1 MHIET
6 PEKIF
11 GNGVFRKWFE
21 KLSALKLRHIFHK
34 TIKWEN
40 FSLQKIRYV
49 LLVPPAVLVWTIA
62 ENRLK
67 WMGFQMRRQWYGQL
81 RAIWKRYLR
90 WKHFCFNLLET
101 KTDTYENVSPYTN
114 CNGRGGGVEDFWGN
128 HVVVKEGGRGKQSS
142 PTDRVQS
149 EDYRK
154 STANEEGIKKDVTQP
169 KCSNQ
174 PPPPTPWS
182 VPSPPAFSWALGH
195 FLISYFEF
203 WFHPYSNLLWLLLV
217 VYALLLWF
225 SCW

>member
-21 KLSALKLRHIFHK
+21 KLRALKLRHIFHK

-40 FSLQKIRYV
+40 FSLRKIRYV
-49 LLVPPAVLVWTIA
+49 LLVPPVFSAVLVWTIA
-62 ENRLK
+62 ENWLK

-101 KTDTYENVSPYTN
+101 KTDTYENVSPNTN
-114 CNGRGGGVEDFWGN
+114 CNGKGGGCGGLLGESRGC
-128 HVVVKEGGRGKQSS
+128 KGGGRGKQSS

-154 STANEEGIKKDVTQP
+154 STADEEGIVKKM
-169 KCSNQ
+169 
-174 PPPPTPWS
+174 
-182 VPSPPAFSWALGH
+182 
-195 FLISYFEF
+195 
-203 WFHPYSNLLWLLLV
+203 
-217 VYALLLWF
+217 
-225 SCW
+225 

>member
-21 KLSALKLRHIFHK
+21 KLRALKLRHIFHK

-40 FSLQKIRYV
+40 FSLRKIRYV
-49 LLVPPAVLVWTIA
+49 LLVPPVFSAVLVWTIA
-62 ENRLK
+62 ENWLK

-101 KTDTYENVSPYTN
+101 KTDTYENVSPNTN
-114 CNGRGGGVEDFWGN
+114 CKGKGGGGCGGLLGESRGC
-128 HVVVKEGGRGKQSS
+128 KGGGRGKQSS

-154 STANEEGIKKDVTQP
+154 STANEEGIVKKM
-169 KCSNQ
+169 
-174 PPPPTPWS
+174 
-182 VPSPPAFSWALGH
+182 
-195 FLISYFEF
+195 
-203 WFHPYSNLLWLLLV
+203 
-217 VYALLLWF
+217 
-225 SCW
+225 

>member
-21 KLSALKLRHIFHK
+21 KLRALKLRHIFHK

-40 FSLQKIRYV
+40 FSLRKIRYV

-101 KTDTYENVSPYTN
+101 KTDTYENVSPNTN
-114 CNGRGGGVEDFWGN
+114 CNGKGGGCGGLLGESRGC
-128 HVVVKEGGRGKQSS
+128 KGGGKGEGGNSRRQQIEYKVRTIENQLPTRRGS
-142 PTDRVQS
+142 
-149 EDYRK
+149 
-154 STANEEGIKKDVTQP
+154 
-169 KCSNQ
+169 
-174 PPPPTPWS
+174 
-182 VPSPPAFSWALGH
+182 
-195 FLISYFEF
+195 
-203 WFHPYSNLLWLLLV
+203 
-217 VYALLLWF
+217 
-225 SCW
+225 

>member
-21 KLSALKLRHIFHK
+21 KLRALKLRHIFHK

-40 FSLQKIRYV
+40 FSLRKIRYV
-49 LLVPPAVLVWTIA
+49 LLVPPVFSAVLVWTIA
-62 ENRLK
+62 ENWLK

-101 KTDTYENVSPYTN
+101 KTDTYENVSPNTN
-114 CNGRGGGVEDFWGN
+114 CNGKGGGGCGGLLGESRGC
-128 HVVVKEGGRGKQSS
+128 KGGGRGKQSS

-154 STANEEGIKKDVTQP
+154 STANEEGIVKKM
-169 KCSNQ
+169 
-174 PPPPTPWS
+174 
-182 VPSPPAFSWALGH
+182 
-195 FLISYFEF
+195 
-203 WFHPYSNLLWLLLV
+203 
-217 VYALLLWF
+217 
-225 SCW
+225 